1 VCAVLDDLVIALYV
15 TVDELLGK
23 RPGPGRP
30 PRLSEAELVC
40 LAVAQVLLGCHSER
54 RWLRFVGHRLG
65 HLFPYVP
72 GQSGYNRR
80 LRAAAPALRLTLEH
94 LARTTPSWW
103 DQWRLLDATPVPC
116 GASRQTV
123 QRSALAEWA
132 SYGWDPSHSR
142 WYWGL
147 KLYVLAAPD
156 GMPVA
161 WGLATPRLGEREVAA
176 ELLGLASDHGLLRQ
190 GMVIAADKG
199 LAGRAFAQGVAEL
212 GAVLVRPD
220 RRDEPHRFG
229 SLGRFRQW
237 VESTFDTLKD
247 QLGLERH
254 GAHTPQGLWVRVAQR
269 LLALAAGIWFNWQ
282 LGINDKRSLVAY
294 DH

>member
-23 RPGPGRP
+23 RSGPGRP
-30 PRLSEAELVC
+30 PRLSDAELVC
-40 LAVAQVLLGCHSER
+40 LAVAQVLLGCNSER
-54 RWLRFVGHRLG
+54 RWLRFVGRRLS

-94 LARTTPSWW
+94 LARTAPSWW

-123 QRSALAEWA
+123 TRSELAGWA
-132 SYGWDPSHSR
+132 SYGWERSHSR

-147 KLYVLAAPD
+147 KLYLLAAPD

-161 WGLATPRLGEREVAA
+161 W
-176 ELLGLASDHGLLRQ
+176 
-190 GMVIAADKG
+190 
-199 LAGRAFAQGVAEL
+199 
-212 GAVLVRPD
+212 VLPL
-220 RRDEPHRFG
+220 P
-229 SLGRFRQW
+229 S
-237 VESTFDTLKD
+237 
-247 QLGLERH
+247 
-254 GAHTPQGLWVRVAQR
+254 
-269 LLALAAGIWFNWQ
+269 
-282 LGINDKRSLVAY
+282 
-294 DH
+294 

>member
-1 VCAVLDDLVIALYV
+1 MCAVLDDLVIARYV

-30 PRLSEAELVC
+30 PRLSDAELVC
-40 LAVAQVLLGCHSER
+40 LAVAQVLLGCDSDR

-65 HLFPYVP
+65 HLFAYVP

-80 LRAAAPALRLTLEH
+80 LRAAGPALRLAWSTWPAPH
-94 LARTTPSWW
+94 RRGGPVAAAGRHPGAV
-103 DQWRLLDATPVPC
+103 WRLPGDSAALGAGRVGQLWLGAQPLAPGLGPQAVPA
-116 GASRQTV
+116 G
-123 QRSALAEWA
+123 RS
-132 SYGWDPSHSR
+132 GRHGG
-142 WYWGL
+142 GL
-147 KLYVLAAPD
+147 
-156 GMPVA
+156 G
-161 WGLATPRLGEREVAA
+161 TCHPRLGSASRGRAA
-176 ELLGLASDHGLLRQ
+176 GAGQRPRAAGPGDGHRRRQ
-190 GMVIAADKG
+190 GPGRPG
-199 LAGRAFAQGVAEL
+199 LRPTDRRARRGAGPA
-212 GAVLVRPD
+212 D

-237 VESTFDTLKD
+237 VESTFDTRKD